1 MKDERDVEELLKHFS
16 PRPVPP
22 GLKERTIQATEQK
35 IRESRLLTRGWRW
48 IFAASLVLL
57 AFFTLADWRC
67 FALEQNRLN
76 ALLDLPGEKALSP
89 EKLADEEA
97 AELLANL
104 PDLDAASKKLFL
116 RVFLDEERAAAQT
129 GRSARRFTEEIHEY

>member
-16 PRPVPP
+16 PRLAPP

-35 IRESRLLTRGWRW
+35 IKESRLLTRGWRW

-67 FALEQNRLN
+67 FALEQNRLS

-89 EKLADEEA
+89 EKRADKET

-104 PDLDAASKKLFL
+104 TDLDAVSKKRLR
-116 RVFLDEERAAAQT
+116 RVFLDEERAAAQS
-129 GRSARRFTEEIHEY
+129 GQSARRFTEEFHEY